1 MINSAARR
9 TCTVGEIVNLVSA
22 DTQKLMDFVVYFNAV
37 WLAPIEIA
45 LCLFFLWQV
54 WRAFAISHSPIA
66 CKGLDANSCSVHLA
80 TRAVSVGGDRHRHF
94 HFPTQ
99 WIHRQ
104 EKKQTTGTKKAVG
117 STVSCHLARWVK
129 MPQLVYMAV
138 ETEWVFGQNGAFP
151 VIPLM
156 PAPSKAFQKQWKESV
171 GSGEAQ
177 LLYSF
182 GKNNTTHSET
192 SDAGLIE
199 HES

>member
-66 CKGLDANSCSVHLA
+66 CKGLDAYSRSVHLA
-80 TRAVSVGGDRHRHF
+80 TRAVGVGGDRHRHF

-156 PAPSKAFQKQWKESV
+156 PASSKAFQKQWKEGV
-171 GSGEAQ
+171 GSGEAH

-182 GKNNTTHSET
+182 GKNNRHI
-192 SDAGLIE
+192 LKRQMRV
-199 HES
+199 